1 MLAQGLLT
9 ILRMTSIG
17 IPREIKSGEARVG
30 LTPIE
35 VKQLVELGHAVRIE
49 RGAGTL
55 VGFTDD
61 HYRDAGAEIVADAAS
76 VYVCDVIAKVKEIQP
91 SEFALLRR
99 GQILC
104 GFAQVAR
111 DVALL
116 DALLEAG
123 VSVVAYEAIKDV
135 HGSTPVLAPMSR
147 IAGTMSVS
155 IAQWCLQTA
164 QGGRG
169 VLLGPDARIVI
180 VGAGVSGLAAAEAF
194 YRLGCAVTV
203 VLRDENRAQTLL
215 TRVPQGVRCVA
226 IDALAALLPQCD
238 VLIGAVSVPGA
249 LSPKLITRD
258 MMRTMAKGAVF
269 IDIGIDM
276 GGVSETSRQTTW
288 STPIYVEEGVVHF
301 CVANIPAQVPQ
312 AATAA
317 LAAAALPYVQAV
329 AEHGVIAASR
339 LDAGLAAAVQVFA
352 GAVTSPSVARDT
364 GRNCQQLFK
373 EMPILLGIEP

>member
-1 MLAQGLLT
+1 MA
-9 ILRMTSIG
+9 SIG
-17 IPREIKSGEARVG
+17 IPKEIKSGEARVG
-30 LTPIE
+30 LTPVE
-35 VKQLVELGHAVRIE
+35 VAVLVGRGHVVCVETCA
-49 RGAGTL
+49 GAL
-55 VGFTDD
+55 VGFGDA
-61 HYRDAGAEIVADAAS
+61 HYREAGAEIVADAAS
-76 VYVCDVIAKVKEIQP
+76 VYACDIVAKVKEIQP
-91 SEFALLRR
+91 TEFALLRR

-111 DVALL
+111 DATLL
-116 DALLEAG
+116 DALLSAG
-123 VSVVAYEAIKDV
+123 VSVVAYEAIKDAQGKG
-135 HGSTPVLAPMSR
+135 HMPVLAPMSR
-147 IAGTMSVS
+147 IAGAMSAS

-169 VLLGPDARIVI
+169 VLLGPDTRIVI

-215 TRVPQGVRCVA
+215 KRLPKGVRCVG
-226 IDALAALLPQCD
+226 INSLPELPPHCD

-249 LSPKLITRD
+249 LSPKLITRE
-258 MMRTMAKGAVF
+258 MMRTLPKGAAF

-288 STPIYVEEGVVHF
+288 SAPIYVDEGVVHF

-329 AEHGVIAASR
+329 AEHGVIAAAKR
-339 LDAGLAAAVQVFA
+339 DAGLATAVQVHA
-352 GAVTSPSVARDT
+352 ASVTSPSIARDT
-364 GRNCQQLFK
+364 GQKFQQLS
-373 EMPILLGIEP
+373 

>member
-1 MLAQGLLT
+1 MLAQGVLT
-9 ILRMTSIG
+9 IRRMTSIG
-17 IPREIKSGEARVG
+17 IPKEIKSGEARVG
-30 LTPIE
+30 LTPVE
-35 VKQLVELGHAVRIE
+35 VKQLVELGHAVRIDK
-49 RGAGTL
+49 GAGTL
-55 VGFTDD
+55 VGFSDD
-61 HYRDAGAEIVADAAS
+61 HYRDAGAEVVADAAS

-116 DALLEAG
+116 DALLTAG
-123 VSVVAYEAIKDV
+123 VSVVAYEAIKDAE
-135 HGSTPVLAPMSR
+135 GKGNTPVLAPMSL

-180 VGAGVSGLAAAEAF
+180 VGAGVSGLAAVEAF

-215 TRVPQGVRCVA
+215 TRVPKGVRCVA

-269 IDIGIDM
+269 VDIGIDM
-276 GGVSETSRQTTW
+276 GGISETSRQTTW
-288 STPIYVEEGVVHF
+288 SAPIYVDEAVVHF

-339 LDAGLAAAVQVFA
+339 LNEGLAAAVQVFA
-352 GAVTSPSVARDT
+352 GAVTSASVARDT
-364 GRNCQQLFK
+364 VRNCQQLF
-373 EMPILLGIEP
+373 

>member
-1 MLAQGLLT
+1 MLAQGVLT

-17 IPREIKSGEARVG
+17 IPKEIKSGEARVG
-30 LTPIE
+30 LTPVE
-35 VKQLVELGHAVRIE
+35 VKKLVELGHAVRIE
-49 RGAGTL
+49 NDAGTL

-111 DVALL
+111 DVVLL
-116 DALLEAG
+116 DALLTAG
-123 VSVVAYEAIKDV
+123 VSVVAYEAIKDAE
-135 HGSTPVLAPMSR
+135 GKGNTPVLAPMSR

-180 VGAGVSGLAAAEAF
+180 VGAGVSGLAAVEAF

-215 TRVPQGVRCVA
+215 KRLPKGARCVA

-269 IDIGIDM
+269 VDIGIDM
-276 GGVSETSRQTTW
+276 GGISETSRQTTW
-288 STPIYVEEGVVHF
+288 SAPIYVDEAVVHF

-317 LAAAALPYVQAV
+317 LAAAAVPYVQAL

-352 GAVTSPSVARDT
+352 GAVTSASVARDT
-364 GRNCQQLFK
+364 GRNCQQLFA
-373 EMPILLGIEP
+373 ETSI

>member
-1 MLAQGLLT
+1 MA
-9 ILRMTSIG
+9 SIG
-17 IPREIKSGEARVG
+17 IPKEIKSGEARVG
-30 LTPIE
+30 LTPAE
-35 VKQLVELGHAVRIE
+35 VKALAGQGHAVRVE
-49 RGAGTL
+49 NGAGL
-55 VGFTDD
+55 LAGFGDAQ
-61 HYRDAGAEIVADAAS
+61 YRDADAEIVINAAG
-76 VYVCDVIAKVKEIQP
+76 VYASDVIAKVKEVQP

-111 DVALL
+111 DAALL
-116 DALLEAG
+116 DALLNAG
-123 VSVVAYEAIKDV
+123 VSVLAYEAIKDA
-135 HGSTPVLAPMSR
+135 HGNMPVLMPMSR
-147 IAGTMSVS
+147 IAGLMSAS

-169 VLLGPDARIVI
+169 VLLGPDARIMI

-203 VLRDENRAQTLL
+203 VVRDVNRAQTLL
-215 TRVPQGVRCVA
+215 KRLPKGVRCVG
-226 IDALAALLPQCD
+226 INALVELLPQCD

-249 LSPKLITRD
+249 LSPTLITRQ
-258 MMRTMAKGAVF
+258 MMRSMPRGAAF

-276 GGVSETSRQTTW
+276 GGIGETSRQTTW
-288 STPIYVEEGVVHF
+288 SAPIYVDEGVVHF

-329 AEHGVIAASR
+329 AALGVIEAAR
-339 LDAGLAAAVQVFA
+339 LDAGLAAALQVHA
-352 GAVTSPSVARDT
+352 GAVTSLSVARDT
-364 GRNCQQLFK
+364 SREWQQL
-373 EMPILLGIEP
+373 L